1 MHTPRTRLAAG
12 AAAALAISRT
22 PRTERT
28 LRTWTRHAGAAT
40 IATCLLSA
48 CGGSSSPTATSDI
61 PADTATLTSQGWLA
75 NDTAQDLRD
84 HWNDTTPVAEGLGLT
99 EVPANQHAAI
109 LATIQQRFDTVDD
122 EDAEQWRKAFEG
134 GRVELVGAR
143 DGYVVAKATGGP
155 AGHLHI
161 EFDLSRAPGVSSTN
175 RVLLERAGKLWSS
188 RIRNPFPDEPW
199 SEQLTIYNDD
209 GSVKER
215 VDVTSDGL
223 HVIVREVSTKRST
236 GGLTTVLH
244 GHGAVRDLT
253 MPRLG
258 QVNFGT
264 DTRDPQRRDR
274 VPNIFSH
281 EIGHALGLSPRAGN
295 PEWQGIVNFAAHEW
309 IGPAA
314 AAVYGGPVPLQWL
327 DADRKAHPPGTPGT
341 TRDEGHP
348 GACTSI
354 MSYCAYFDNRTGL
367 ADAGG
372 KLIEPSELDFAF
384 LSDMGFDIA
393 PKSVGDAPEFYS
405 YGVWGSWSGFAV
417 SAERMLSSPTE
428 DWVRARVGHDGIAPD
443 APLAEAGLSGTATWE
458 GLLIGVDT
466 STTALAPVT
475 GEAALEVDL
484 ATLAGQARFDS
495 LETHVDGATSAF
507 LHPTLAY
514 AVNVTGNAFQD
525 AQQRVQGA
533 FYGPGHQEMAGT
545 LDDASRSILAAFGG
559 SLPATSTN

>member
-12 AAAALAISRT
+12 AAAALAISQT
-22 PRTERT
+22 PSTERT

-199 SEQLTIYNDD
+199 SEQITVYGPD
-209 GSVKER
+209 GTVTDR
-215 VDVTSDGL
+215 IDVTTDGL
-223 HVIVREVSTKRST
+223 LIQVSQSDAENSS
-236 GGLTTVLH
+236 GGPTYVSLTPDASLS
-244 GHGAVRDLT
+244 

-258 QVNFGT
+258 NVYLAA
-264 DTRDPQRRDR
+264 DTRDPQKRDR
-274 VPNIFSH
+274 IPHILAH
-281 EIGHALGLSPRAGN
+281 EIGHALGVV
-295 PEWQGIVNFAAHEW
+295 PEPQHPAWERIVDFDAHQW
-309 IGPAA
+309 TGPAA
-314 AAVYGGPVPLQWL
+314 TAVYGGPVPLQWL
-327 DADRKAHPPGTPGT
+327 DKDRKAHPPGTPGT
-341 TRDEGHP
+341 TRDPAHP
-348 GACTSI
+348 GACTSV
-354 MSYCAYFDNRTGL
+354 MSYCGYSDPGTGL
-367 ADAGG
+367 PDAGG
-372 KLIEPSELDFAF
+372 KLTQPSELDFAL

-393 PKSVGDAPEFYS
+393 PKEVGDAPEFYS

-417 SAERMLSSPTE
+417 SAERMLPSPTQ
-428 DWVRARVGHDGIAPD
+428 DWVRTRAGHDGIAPD
-443 APLAEAGLSGTATWE
+443 TALADTGLSGTATWE
-458 GLLIGVDT
+458 GLLIGIDT

-475 GEAALEVDL
+475 GDAALEVDL
-484 ATLAGQARFDS
+484 ATLAGQARFDD
-495 LETHVDGATSAF
+495 LETHVDGETSAF
-507 LHPTLAY
+507 GQGSLAY
-514 AVNVTGNAFQD
+514 AIDVTGNAFQD
-525 AQQRVQGA
+525 AQHRVQGA

-545 LDDASRSILAAFGG
+545 VDDAARSLLGAFGG
-559 SLPATSTN
+559 QRIAN